1 MKIPAKVVMKIVSV
15 SGTCEVGHQAGQE
28 FDLSGEI
35 TLGYS
40 KKPNTI
46 CPALFYAIY
55 PNLRVLRFGG
65 SFPLGKRPGYG
76 SGRLPRSPQPCGCPS
91 EKGEGIIRF
100 FSPLFK
106 ENSSLA
112 GFL

>member
-1 MKIPAKVVMKIVSV
+1 MKIPAKVVMKVVSV

-40 KKPNTI
+40 KKPNTL

-65 SFPLGKRPGYG
+65 SFPWEKDQDMAQVACPDPLNPVVVHLKRV
-76 SGRLPRSPQPCGCPS
+76 R
-91 EKGEGIIRF
+91 E
-100 FSPLFK
+100 
-106 ENSSLA
+106 
-112 GFL
+112 